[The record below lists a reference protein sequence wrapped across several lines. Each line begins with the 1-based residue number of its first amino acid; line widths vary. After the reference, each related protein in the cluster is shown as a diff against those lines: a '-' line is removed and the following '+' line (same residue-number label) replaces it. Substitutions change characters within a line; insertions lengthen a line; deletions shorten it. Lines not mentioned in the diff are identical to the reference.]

1 MGFGGEYR
9 IHLYRDDGSLSFV
22 MAVHARADMDAK
34 DEAERMLQNGIV
46 RDEIW
51 RDEVRIASIDH
62 RSGQPAADQSAPDS
76 GRIASSVS

>member
-34 DEAERMLQNGIV
+34 DEAERMLQNGLV
-46 RDEIW
+46 RAEIW
-51 RDEVRIASIDH
+51 RDEVRVGSIDH
-62 RSGQPAADQSAPDS
+62 RNGQPVADQSAPDS
-76 GRIASSVS
+76 WRIVHSVS